1 MGSTLIESVSAII
14 AVDLYPIYP
23 EAATPKWMAGLR
35 EWYIATYQDQFFV
48 SPP

>member
-1 MGSTLIESVSAII
+1 MRGYVIVAI
-14 AVDLYPIYP
+14 DLSPIYP
-23 EAATPKWMAGLR
+23 EAAKPTWMTSLR